1 MEKSVESLV
10 SVITPCYNGRK
21 YLADFLDSLIAQT
34 YSNIEFIFINDGSK
48 DNTQKILFSYK
59 EKFKKNGIKLIKKKY
74 ALRRRRAG
82 YKPIPKTGGE

>member
-34 YSNIEFIFINDGSK
+34 YSNIEFIFINDGYK
-48 DNTQKILFSYK
+48 RQYNKKLLFP
-59 EKFKKNGIKLIKKKY
+59 IKKIQEKWY
-74 ALRRRRAG
+74 
-82 YKPIPKTGGE
+82 